1 MTKNVKIAAALVGGY
16 VLGRTKKAKMAIGL
30 GMFLAGKK
38 LDLDPRRIGTLLAES
53 PALAGLNAQVRKE
66 LVETT
71 KAAATEALTKRAAGF
86 ADSLTDS
93 LAQRTKALDG
103 PQDDEVEE
111 EEEEEKPAKRQ
122 NSSASAAS
130 EGTRRKTAAPARKRT
145 GTAKSA
151 ASRSGASRA
160 GGAAK
165 KRASSATRKSGGNGN
180 G

>member
-71 KAAATEALTKRAAGF
+71 KAAATEALTKRAAGL

-93 LAQRTKALDG
+93 LASRTKALDG

-122 NSSASAAS
+122 SSSA

-145 GTAKSA
+145 STAKSA

>member
-71 KAAATEALTKRAAGF
+71 KAAATEALTKRATGL

-111 EEEEEKPAKRQ
+111 EEEEEKQPAKQQR
-122 NSSASAAS
+122 SAAS
-130 EGTRRKTAAPARKRT
+130 EGTRRKTAPARKRT

-165 KRASSATRKSGGNGN
+165 KRASSAARKSGGAGN

>member
-71 KAAATEALTKRAAGF
+71 KAAATEALTKRATGL

-103 PQDDEVEE
+103 PQGGEAEE
-111 EEEEEKPAKRQ
+111 EAEEEEEKPARRQ
-122 NSSASAAS
+122 RSSAS
-130 EGTRRKTAAPARKRT
+130 EGTRRKTAPARKRT
-145 GTAKSA
+145 GAAKSA
-151 ASRSGASRA
+151 ASRTGASRA

>member
-71 KAAATEALTKRAAGF
+71 KAAATEALTKRATGL

-103 PQDDEVEE
+103 PQGDEVEE
-111 EEEEEKPAKRQ
+111 EEEEEKPAKQQR
-122 NSSASAAS
+122 SSAS
-130 EGTRRKTAAPARKRT
+130 EGTRRKTAPARKRT

-165 KRASSATRKSGGNGN
+165 KRASSAARKSGGAGN

>member
-1 MTKNVKIAAALVGGY
+1 MTKNAKIAAALVGGY
-16 VLGRTKKAKMAIGL
+16 VLGRTKKAKMAVGL

-38 LDLDPRRIGTLLAES
+38 FDLDPRRIGTLLAES

-71 KAAATEALTKRAAGF
+71 KAAATEALTKRATGL
-86 ADSLTDS
+86 ADSLADS
-93 LAQRTKALDG
+93 ISQRTKALDG
-103 PQDDEVEE
+103 PRDDEAEDEE
-111 EEEEEKPAKRQ
+111 GDDEEKPAKQQR
-122 NSSASAAS
+122 SSASG
-130 EGTRRKTAAPARKRT
+130 GTRRKTAAARKST
-145 GTAKSA
+145 GAAKSA
-151 ASRSGASRA
+151 ASRS